1 MDFKYKLIAVAVLA
15 LLSGTAFAA
24 PMLIVPLDVKP
35 FPRVTE
41 GPKADFSID
50 LLYANLSVVEW
61 QQNQT
66 ARKWVADPI
75 TGNYSSV
82 NVTESIPFTNVTYTV
97 IANVTNLSNLSAKMH
112 EMGFATEDMLKIQ
125 ALILAVS

>member
-35 FPRVTE
+35 YPHVNE

-50 LLYANLSVVEW
+50 ILYANLTVVEW
-61 QQNQT
+61 T
-66 ARKWVADPI
+66 AKPD
-75 TGNYSSV
+75 G
-82 NVTESIPFTNVTYTV
+82 
-97 IANVTNLSNLSAKMH
+97 AKM
-112 EMGFATEDMLKIQ
+112 GW
-125 ALILAVS
+125 